1 MSPIIRDWD
10 EDMPKVRFDEE
21 NRWWK
26 LVKALTAAAVEWG
39 RGKFFVELIDCIQ
52 AAMLSPP

>member
-1 MSPIIRDWD
+1 
-10 EDMPKVRFDEE
+10 MPKVRFDEE